1 MEPRAVRARE
11 ECSSTAPLSDSSGAL
26 VEWICVGSCN
36 SSASGCNS
44 CAASGCN
51 SCSDRSGSP
60 CGTSAGARTRRTP
73 VSSNA
78 DCSGRAECGGQAR
91 TKGGLRGLC
100 ARSGP
105 GRRASTVQRFRDES
119 GSRGCTSSRNATDEI
134 TAYSVVE
141 EEDRNATPRRC
152 GKGEGEERP
161 SVSPRAGEQHSPI
174 SEKEAGGSPADTRA
188 GADAICNRWEGRA
201 IASAEV
207 PAPLCSATR
216 LPSPVANGDESGHHR
231 GRTRAPGAHPELAE
245 PRHS

>member
-1 MEPRAVRARE
+1 MEPRAVRARGLH
-11 ECSSTAPLSDSSGAL
+11 SLFASSGALL

-60 CGTSAGARTRRTP
+60 CETSAGARTRRTEGAIKA
-73 VSSNA
+73 S
-78 DCSGRAECGGQAR
+78 
-91 TKGGLRGLC
+91 
-100 ARSGP
+100 
-105 GRRASTVQRFRDES
+105 ASTVQRFRDES

-134 TAYSVVE
+134 TAYSAVE
-141 EEDRNATPRRC
+141 EEGRNATHRRC

>member
-1 MEPRAVRARE
+1 MEPKPAPRE
-11 ECSSTAPLSDSSGAL
+11 QIKA
-26 VEWICVGSCN
+26 
-36 SSASGCNS
+36 SATN
-44 CAASGCN
+44 
-51 SCSDRSGSP
+51 P
-60 CGTSAGARTRRTP
+60 
-73 VSSNA
+73 
-78 DCSGRAECGGQAR
+78 
-91 TKGGLRGLC
+91 
-100 ARSGP
+100 
-105 GRRASTVQRFRDES
+105 

-216 LPSPVANGDESGHHR
+216 LPSPVAKGDESGHHR

-245 PRHS
+245 TRHSEAVVDPDSEPQAPGRGGRRRQSNAGR